1 MSDAG
6 RTATKHL
13 LEAISVSKSF
23 GEFHA
28 VAGADLTVNEGD
40 IIGLIGPNGAGKS
53 TFFNCLAGEMP
64 PSGIACA
71 RRHRPHFS
79 SADHVCG
86 YERASQCDGR
96 RLSAPS
102 ASQRC
107 AR

>member
-6 RTATKHL
+6 RITAAKHL

-53 TFFNCLAGEMP
+53 TFFNCLAGETP
-64 PSGIACA
+64 PSGG
-71 RRHRPHFS
+71 RFS
-79 SADHVCG
+79 S
-86 YERASQCDGR
+86 
-96 RLSAPS
+96 SAPEWRS
-102 ASQRC
+102 STR
-107 AR
+107 RIRRRPRS

>member
-1 MSDAG
+1 MSDASMSDAG
-6 RTATKHL
+6 RITAAKHL

-64 PSGIACA
+64 PSGGRIVFDRKELTRGSPQAQA
-71 RRHRPHFS
+71 PPGIRPPFQ
-79 SADHVCG
+79 
-86 YERASQCDGR
+86 E
-96 RLSAPS
+96 P
-102 ASQRC
+102 
-107 AR
+107 